1 MKCSPGLQTKQSSF
15 RGKFMLADFWK
26 MSRVP
31 GQLEKVLD
39 AKVTDRGN
47 KLNTGETKIRK
58 I

>member
-1 MKCSPGLQTKQSSF
+1 
-15 RGKFMLADFWK
+15 

-39 AKVTDRGN
+39 AKVTGRGN
-47 KLNTGETKIRK
+47 KLNIGETKIRK